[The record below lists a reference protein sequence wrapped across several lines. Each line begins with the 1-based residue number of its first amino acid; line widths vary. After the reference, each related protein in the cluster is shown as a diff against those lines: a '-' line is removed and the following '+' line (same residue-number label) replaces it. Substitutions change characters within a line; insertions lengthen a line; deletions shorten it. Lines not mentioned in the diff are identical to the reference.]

1 MTWLP
6 VCYIS
11 PSQLCFSSR
20 LSLQA
25 HTSETGNG
33 KNFMLILYLSL
44 FPWLPSS
51 LKSPTKKNPV
61 VSELIIGHQT
71 WCPYQIMTNLQ
82 RRTDLCSFL
91 MLMGHGFLQ
100 EKIGGGQALKLA
112 FFPRVKG
119 TFSKWDFITVSS
131 ECESPHLCGISSS
144 STNYGHLCHEEQ
156 GN

>member
-1 MTWLP
+1 MTWLL

-11 PSQLCFSSR
+11 PSQLCFFSR

-51 LKSPTKKNPV
+51 LKSPAKKKPCCVWADYRPSDLMSLSNYDQ
-61 VSELIIGHQT
+61 SLE
-71 WCPYQIMTNLQ
+71 
-82 RRTDLCSFL
+82 TDRSALLSGADGSCIPTRENRGRAGS
-91 MLMGHGFLQ
+91 
-100 EKIGGGQALKLA
+100 QAC
-112 FFPRVKG
+112 FFPWVKG